1 MVDNP
6 QYTELFDICK
16 HISGRIKTVSIHAGG
31 VGIVDTNIND
41 YMPMKI
47 GTKGE
52 HVIQVDK
59 HYVEDIG
66 IVKFD
71 LLGVATLNLVN
82 EIKHDLNLDPWDYD
96 INNPEFEF
104 DRPTY
109 ELLASGKTNGVFQ
122 VESAGM
128 KDLLVRLKPE
138 LDKLNFEVISVI
150 LALYRPDSMGALDEY
165 VNMAITGERPPSIH
179 KDMDEILKSTNY
191 CMIYQEQ
198 LLDIVRTFGGRTY
211 GGADLF
217 RKAIGKKLTELVKKE
232 SETLR
237 EEIVANGYDKDLAN
251 QIADELSKKGGYLF
265 NKSHS
270 YSYAVLCFETAWF
283 KAHYPTYFFKALFN
297 QNIGKAGAINKYILD
312 AKSFNVDIEP
322 PSINY
327 SQINFSVKDNK
338 ILFGLSAISGLG
350 DSVSNAIIN
359 ERNKNGLFKSF
370 NDLLERVPMT
380 KAQVIALIKSGAIPC
395 KNKRERLI
403 KYLKSQ
409 YTPLSFN
416 EVASLPTYATL
427 SDRWNI
433 DLDKYLIGE
442 PGKRK
447 AYDKDKLLVEY
458 NRLRKIEFD
467 ENSKVRF
474 QKFVEEN
481 NKYIEDEM
489 FWEFETLQV
498 FINNNPFDAAYD
510 YLTPFE
516 SIVNGDK
523 CTLVGVVAKVQ
534 KKKDKTG
541 KQFAFFNIYSSFG
554 LVEGIVWHSQ
564 FKMYED
570 LIKKGQQIAILC
582 RKDSEEKVVVEKA
595 KDYNVWLNETRK
607 KGVKI

>member
-1 MVDNP
+1 MVSSQRLP
-6 QYTELFDICK
+6 M
-16 HISGRIKTVSIHAGG
+16 
-31 VGIVDTNIND
+31 GIRDNIND
-41 YMPMKI
+41 
-47 GTKGE
+47 G
-52 HVIQVDK
+52 
-59 HYVEDIG
+59 G
-66 IVKFD
+66 IVYSLKKYRETE
-71 LLGVATLNLVN
+71 G
-82 EIKHDLNLDPWDYD
+82 IKD
-96 INNPEFEF
+96 
-104 DRPTY
+104 
-109 ELLASGKTNGVFQ
+109 
-122 VESAGM
+122 
-128 KDLLVRLKPE
+128 
-138 LDKLNFEVISVI
+138 
-150 LALYRPDSMGALDEY
+150 
-165 VNMAITGERPPSIH
+165 
-179 KDMDEILKSTNY
+179 
-191 CMIYQEQ
+191 
-198 LLDIVRTFGGRTY
+198 
-211 GGADLF
+211 
-217 RKAIGKKLTELVKKE
+217 
-232 SETLR
+232 
-237 EEIVANGYDKDLAN
+237 
-251 QIADELSKKGGYLF
+251 LF

-350 DSVSNAIIN
+350 ESVSNAIIN
-359 ERNKNGLFKSF
+359 ERNTNGLFKSF
-370 NDLLERVPMT
+370 NDLLERVSMS

-395 KNKRERLI
+395 KDKRERLI

-416 EVASLPTYATL
+416 EVTSLPTYSTL
-427 SDRWNI
+427 EDRWNV
-433 DLDKYLIGE
+433 DLNKYLISE

-447 AYDKDKLLVEY
+447 AYDKDRLLVEY

-481 NKYIEDEM
+481 NKYIEDEK

-516 SIVNGDK
+516 NVADGDK

-534 KKKDKTG
+534 KKKDKSG
-541 KQFAFFNIYSSFG
+541 KQFAFVNIYSSFG

-564 FKMYED
+564 FKTFED
-570 LIKKGQQIAILC
+570 LIKKGQQIAVLC
-582 RKDSEEKVVVEKA
+582 KKESEEKVMIEKV
-595 KDYNVWLNETRK
+595 KDYNVWLKQTRERGIK
-607 KGVKI
+607 V